1 MVAKKIS
8 DKVGGVSINGGV
20 TVNDI
25 FYFAGN
31 DGFYLATSTEV
42 RNISPHL
49 KETYKKYVT
58 GNRKHYIQCKHDP
71 VNNVILWAVR
81 KADGGPEHELDTIV
95 VLDPKFGAEGEA
107 CIYEWNGDSF
117 RPTAIEHHNKQLVR
131 GDIQGFTFKQTDILT
146 DPKIDRTG
154 SGSISGVEPIVY
166 RFRTTAEYFENST
179 LRKWAARAYVV
190 FEKLT
195 TNLTSQLRSIVDLT
209 ESKIKNMKYVLH
221 RSNTYEPGYSGSD
234 IIPVKRTFPAKHL
247 RSFYRQLEVTLGKK
261 TDNSSTTNTATITG
275 TNVVISSG
283 TWPNDCNGK
292 WITFSND
299 NYIEEFL
306 IVSGQGTNT
315 LVVATAPGNA
325 SGLSWGIRSYP
336 TDEKTRI
343 LSVSIEGDI
352 TGNNLFPSKGNDGT
366 SP

>member
-1 MVAKKIS
+1 
-8 DKVGGVSINGGV
+8 
-20 TVNDI
+20 
-25 FYFAGN
+25 
-31 DGFYLATSTEV
+31 
-42 RNISPHL
+42 
-49 KETYKKYVT
+49 
-58 GNRKHYIQCKHDP
+58 
-71 VNNVILWAVR
+71 
-81 KADGGPEHELDTIV
+81 
-95 VLDPKFGAEGEA
+95 
-107 CIYEWNGDSF
+107 
-117 RPTAIEHHNKQLVR
+117 
-131 GDIQGFTFKQTDILT
+131 
-146 DPKIDRTG
+146 
-154 SGSISGVEPIVY
+154 
-166 RFRTTAEYFENST
+166 
-179 LRKWAARAYVV
+179 
-190 FEKLT
+190 
-195 TNLTSQLRSIVDLT
+195 
-209 ESKIKNMKYVLH
+209 
-221 RSNTYEPGYSGSD
+221 
-234 IIPVKRTFPAKHL
+234 
-247 RSFYRQLEVTLGKK
+247 VTLGKK